1 MTAKFMPVWF
11 ADVVK
16 TEERL
21 SEYAAKGLMLSGFK
35 PWGRFEF
42 SEAEPAELRFRI
54 CRSKRCGGK
63 VPKKLTESGWTSVS
77 GSKNYYIAA
86 IERDKCENLPS
97 YSSWSNFYRIIMMV
111 IAFFMFYYVGFMF
124 GFSAALMSG
133 KEISGDKIA
142 GAVIR
147 AVILAVIVF
156 AFVKICR
163 SGKKIKDFSENSLDL
178 DLTVPKE
185 NFLYTK
191 EQEKQMLKSGE
202 MIKKFPTAWY
212 LDPVKIEKTVGEMA
226 EKGWKFYRLS
236 KWGTTFYY
244 VKSEPCKIKF
254 VVDYQNHATDEYF
267 EMAQS
272 DGWKLEFTSF
282 TRVTSFCIWTKE
294 YSAAEDEPEF
304 YSDSESDVT
313 RSRNLMLSLVITA
326 AFCDVVFGA
335 ILYMIISHNF
345 EDSCFDWFMAA
356 FSVVVVFEFTCMAV
370 MAVVGF
376 VRSKRSK

>member
-1 MTAKFMPVWF
+1 MTVKFMPVWF

-42 SEAEPAELRFRI
+42 SEAESVNLRFRI
-54 CRSKRCGGK
+54 CRSKRCSGK
-63 VPKKLTESGWTSVS
+63 VPKKLTESGWTSIS

-86 IERDKCENLPS
+86 IEKDKCEKLPS
-97 YSSWSNFYRIIMMV
+97 YSSWSNFYRIIMVV
-111 IAFFMFYYVGFMF
+111 ITFFMCYFVGFMF

-133 KEISGDKIA
+133 KETSSDKIA

-202 MIKKFPTAWY
+202 MIKKSPTAWY
-212 LDPVKIEKTVGEMA
+212 LDPVKIEKTVEEMA

-254 VVDYQNHATDEYF
+254 VVDYQNQATDEYF
-267 EMAQS
+267 ETAKS

-282 TRVTSFCIWTKE
+282 TRITSFCIWTKE

-304 YSDSESDVT
+304 YSDSESNVT

-345 EDSCFDWFMAA
+345 EDGCFDWFMAA
-356 FSVVVVFEFTCMAV
+356 FSVVVLFEFTCMAV

-376 VRSKRSK
+376 IHSKRNK

>member
-1 MTAKFMPVWF
+1 MTVKFMPVWF

-21 SEYAAKGLMLSGFK
+21 SEYAAKGLMLSDFK
-35 PWGRFEF
+35 PWGRFKF

-54 CRSKRCGGK
+54 CRSRRCGGK
-63 VPKKLTESGWTSVS
+63 VPKKLIESGWKSVS
-77 GSKNYYIAA
+77 GSKNYYITA
-86 IERDKCENLPS
+86 IEKDKCEKLPS
-97 YSSWSNFYRIIMMV
+97 YSSWSNLYRIIMAV
-111 IAFFMFYYVGFMF
+111 ISFFMCYFVGFMA
-124 GFSAALMSG
+124 GFLGSVLSKGTNGKKTGFAVIMLAAAL
-133 KEISGDKIA
+133 
-142 GAVIR
+142 VF
-147 AVILAVIVF
+147 VF

-163 SGKKIKDFSENSLDL
+163 SGKKLKTFSENSLDL

-191 EQEKQMLKSGE
+191 EKEKQMLKSGE
-202 MIKKFPTAWY
+202 MIKKSLTAWY
-212 LDPVKIEKTVGEMA
+212 LDPVKIEKTVEEMA
-226 EKGWKFYRLS
+226 ENGWKFYRLS

-267 EMAQS
+267 EMAKS

-282 TRVTSFCIWTKE
+282 TRVTSFCVWTKE
-294 YSAAEDEPEF
+294 YTDAEDEPEF
-304 YSDSESDVT
+304 YSDSESGCA

-326 AFCDVVFGA
+326 ALCDIIFGA

-345 EDSCFDWFMAA
+345 EDGAFDWFMAA
-356 FSVVVVFEFTCMAV
+356 FSTVVIVEFTYVAV

-376 VRSKRSK
+376 IHSKQRK

>member
-1 MTAKFMPVWF
+1 MTVKFMPVWF

-21 SEYAAKGLMLSGFK
+21 SDYAAKGLMLSGFK

-42 SEAEPAELRFRI
+42 SESEPAELRFRI
-54 CRSKRCGGK
+54 CRSKRYSGK
-63 VPKKLTESGWTSVS
+63 LPKKLTESGWKSVS

-86 IERDKCENLPS
+86 IEKDKCEKLPS
-97 YSSWSNFYRIIMMV
+97 YSSWSNFYRVIMVV
-111 IAFFMFYYVGFMF
+111 IAFFLCYFVGFMA
-124 GFSAALMSG
+124 GFLGSVLSKGTNGKKTGFAVIMLAAAL
-133 KEISGDKIA
+133 A
-142 GAVIR
+142 F
-147 AVILAVIVF
+147 VF

-163 SGKKIKDFSENSLDL
+163 SGKKLKAFSENSLDL

-202 MIKKFPTAWY
+202 MIKKSPTAWY
-212 LDPVKIEKTVGEMA
+212 LDPMKIEKTVEEIA

-236 KWGTTFYY
+236 KWGTTFYF
-244 VKSEPCKIKF
+244 VKSKPCKLKF
-254 VVDYQNHATDEYF
+254 VVDYQNQATDEYF
-267 EMAQS
+267 ETAKS

-282 TRVTSFCIWTKE
+282 TRVTCFCIWTKE

-304 YSDSESDVT
+304 YSDSESNVT

-345 EDSCFDWFMAA
+345 EDGCFDWFMAA

-376 VRSKRSK
+376 IHSKRNK